1 MPGSRLDE
9 NGLTYIIQGPSLK
22 LRLMSGVMRLMSKPD
37 RTSARNLNLTPQNYE
52 SILSEKQLKL
62 AKFAYDHGYYDLPK
76 RIKITELS
84 EQMGLARATVS
95 EHLTKI
101 EGILMDDIFSSM
113 TDVRLSPEDARSIV
127 LSMEIDMQD
136 SEALRTEGF
145 ESLIQRM
152 KDNITLELTQDTHEF
167 NEIDSSK
174 DPEEILSDIRKDI
187 G

>member
-1 MPGSRLDE
+1 
-9 NGLTYIIQGPSLK
+9 
-22 LRLMSGVMRLMSKPD
+22 MSGVMRLMSKPD

-62 AKFAYDHGYYDLPK
+62 AKFAYDNGYYDLPK

-113 TDVRLSPEDARSIV
+113 TDVRLRPEDARSIV

-136 SEALRTEGF
+136 TESLRTEGF
-145 ESLIQRM
+145 ELLIQRM
-152 KDNITLELTQDTHEF
+152 KDNIEREVLQNQAEF

-174 DPEEILSDIRKDI
+174 APEEILNELRENID
-187 G
+187 

>member
-1 MPGSRLDE
+1 M
-9 NGLTYIIQGPSLK
+9 
-22 LRLMSGVMRLMSKPD
+22 
-37 RTSARNLNLTPQNYE
+37 PQNYE

-62 AKFAYDHGYYDLPK
+62 AKFAYDNGYYDLPK

-113 TDVRLSPEDARSIV
+113 TDVRLRPEDARSIV
-127 LSMEIDMQD
+127 LSKEIDMKNTE
-136 SEALRTEGF
+136 SLRTEGF
-145 ESLIQRM
+145 ELHIQRM
-152 KDNITLELTQDTHEF
+152 KDNIELEVEQNQVEF

-174 DPEEILSDIRKDI
+174 APEEILNELREDID
-187 G
+187 

>member
-1 MPGSRLDE
+1 
-9 NGLTYIIQGPSLK
+9 
-22 LRLMSGVMRLMSKPD
+22 
-37 RTSARNLNLTPQNYE
+37 
-52 SILSEKQLKL
+52 
-62 AKFAYDHGYYDLPK
+62 
-76 RIKITELS
+76 
-84 EQMGLARATVS
+84 
-95 EHLTKI
+95 
-101 EGILMDDIFSSM
+101 M

-152 KDNITLELTQDTHEF
+152 KDNITLELSQDPHEF